1 MARKKKQ
8 EDSSP
13 AGSPAWMTTYGD
25 LMTLLLCFFVL
36 LFSFSKMDIQKFKLM
51 VSSLQ
56 GSFGVLEAGKTIVDD
71 EFINGSD
78 VGEDS
83 RELGEIQSYYDQL
96 QEYIESN
103 ELEEDVHLEIDE
115 RGLVVRFLDKVL
127 FDSGK
132 ANLKPAAKVVLDEV
146 IRVFSKSEKM
156 IRVEGHT
163 DNIPIHTALFPSNW
177 ELSTARAIQVI
188 SYFIEIHD
196 VDPKRLVAAGY
207 GEYHPISSNQ
217 TVAGRQLNR
226 RIEIILLNTGFSMP
240 ESELLEPEL

>member
-1 MARKKKQ
+1 MARKNKK
-8 EDSSP
+8 EDSSAP
-13 AGSPAWMTTYGD
+13 GSPAWMTTYGD

-36 LFSFSKMDIQKFKLM
+36 LFSFSNMDAKKFELL

-71 EFINGSD
+71 ELINGSD
-78 VGEDS
+78 LGEDS
-83 RELGEIQSYYDQL
+83 RELGEMQSYYNQL
-96 QEYIESN
+96 QKYIESN

-132 ANLKPAAKVVLDEV
+132 ANLKPDTKTVLDEV
-146 IRVFSKSEKM
+146 IRVFSKSEQM

-163 DNIPIHTALFPSNW
+163 DDVPIHTVLFPSNW

-188 SYFIEIHD
+188 RYFIEIHD

-207 GEYHPISSNQ
+207 GEYHPISSNK
-217 TVAGRQLNR
+217 TVTGRQQNR
-226 RIEIILLNTGFSMP
+226 RIEIILLNTNFSDQ